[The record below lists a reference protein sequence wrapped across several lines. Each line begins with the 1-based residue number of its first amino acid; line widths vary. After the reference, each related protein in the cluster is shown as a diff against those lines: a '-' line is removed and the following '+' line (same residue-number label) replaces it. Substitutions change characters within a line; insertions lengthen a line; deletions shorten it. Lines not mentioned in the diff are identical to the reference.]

1 MVWRISPMRAPS
13 LAAGRSSGAGRSQNP
28 AMRLAAASRRRS
40 RMRPRWRTTSRTP
53 LRRTGAVLRS
63 LTGSCAA
70 VPSWRARQQA
80 ASKGKHVGNLV
91 GLQPGETVRTM
102 LAVRNLEQESK
113 YIFFATRNGLVK
125 KTELKDF
132 SHVRANGIFAISI
145 EQGDELV
152 SARVTDGQQ
161 IIFLATHE
169 GQAIRFGEEG
179 VRPMGRQAY
188 G

>member
-70 VPSWRARQQA
+70 EVDRFHQRQRTVNVA
-80 ASKGKHVGNLV
+80 PAIVA
-91 GLQPGETVRTM
+91 LQRKAEEIRI
-102 LAVRNLEQESK
+102 AE
-113 YIFFATRNGLVK
+113 
-125 KTELKDF
+125 
-132 SHVRANGIFAISI
+132 I
-145 EQGDELV
+145 ERLHSRLGVLNAD
-152 SARVTDGQQ
+152 Q
-161 IIFLATHE
+161 IPA
-169 GQAIRFGEEG
+169 GAD
-179 VRPMGRQAY
+179 
-188 G
+188 